1 MKQPIC
7 KPAAADATG
16 LSGASSALGLTY
28 RRHRAASRARFFA
41 GANASSVDLLTL
53 VVAEALKRKAQ
64 AEIRRDVLRDALYEM
79 PAGPGRER
87 ERGGARRPADRDC
100 GSGLE
105 PDLDLDPDE

>member
-7 KPAAADATG
+7 KSAAANAAG
-16 LSGASSALGLTY
+16 LSTAAGAPGLSY
-28 RRHRAASRARFFA
+28 RRHLAASRARFFA
-41 GANASSVDLLTL
+41 GAHASSVDLLTL

-79 PAGPGRER
+79 PVGSGRER
-87 ERGGARRPADRDC
+87 ERDGARTPADDDR

-105 PDLDLDPDE
+105 PDLDLDE